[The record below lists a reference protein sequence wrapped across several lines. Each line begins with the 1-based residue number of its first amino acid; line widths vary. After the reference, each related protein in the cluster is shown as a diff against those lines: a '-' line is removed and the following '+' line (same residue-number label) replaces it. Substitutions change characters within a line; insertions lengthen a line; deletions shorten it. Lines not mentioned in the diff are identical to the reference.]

1 MVGQNVGSRDFDRAR
16 SVLKNAIGISLAI
29 AAVVFAVVQL
39 LPMPLLRLLTSDEAV
54 LAQAL
59 DYLRVT
65 SLDYL
70 LTAFV
75 FPLNSLCNG
84 SGHTMFT
91 MIPSIVSSV
100 IARVPVAYFCVRVLD
115 LKILGIGIS
124 TPTGTLSAI
133 VICAWYYF
141 SNRWT
146 RSTIK

>member
-1 MVGQNVGSRDFDRAR
+1 
-16 SVLKNAIGISLAI
+16 
-29 AAVVFAVVQL
+29 
-39 LPMPLLRLLTSDEAV
+39 
-54 LAQAL
+54 
-59 DYLRVT
+59 
-65 SLDYL
+65 
-70 LTAFV
+70 
-75 FPLNSLCNG
+75 
-84 SGHTMFT
+84 